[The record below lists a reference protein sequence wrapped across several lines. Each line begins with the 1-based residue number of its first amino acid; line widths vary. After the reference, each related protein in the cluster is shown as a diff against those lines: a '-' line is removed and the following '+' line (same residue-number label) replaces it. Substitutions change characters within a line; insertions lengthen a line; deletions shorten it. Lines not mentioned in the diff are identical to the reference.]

1 MAVENQFRDNDN
13 VKDKTRLLS
22 QNEELYTSDC
32 STESIDLSS
41 RIDEIVDSLDI
52 GLFHYIITLI
62 CGLGY
67 SGYSIFYQ
75 SIGFVIISACDL
87 DINRNNKGWLS
98 LAYMIGLAIGASI
111 FGRLADVYGRRK
123 ILVIALLINLIGML
137 ASAFAYNYLM
147 LVIMFG
153 LVGSTHAAVVAAI
166 HSYLLEFF
174 PRRYRGRAAAV
185 LSSFLI
191 FGNIYGS
198 VIALVILPHSFYSP
212 IGAIYFTNWRL
223 YLLVDSVPSLLSF
236 CALLFLPRS
245 LRFVIA
251 KNDKKGLRDVLN
263 KINQINS
270 CYKTEVDSYQQ
281 VIYCKVGHR
290 NLPIEEMSD
299 NIENDKGNTFLQ
311 DIRELLQPPWR
322 KRLLLM
328 SLVQLGYYVAEQGL
342 TIWLPTV
349 IAYYVNGQTCWHHHH
364 SGKNN
369 NLSWYTTHSSQN
381 VASDCQSGNN
391 IRTVI
396 LNIFLGHLISI
407 PIAILCV
414 LLINRIGRKALY
426 IILAS
431 MSGLCILL
439 LLIIDNLQG
448 VLILACIFTSIMTN
462 GWTPLKIWNTELFR
476 TEFRATAQGIIGVNG
491 HLGGALGMIIFAAL
505 FYTNCIATYTIF
517 SALGFLSAFLAL
529 FLPDTTNLDIG

>member
-1 MAVENQFRDNDN
+1 MAIEKQFQNNDN
-13 VKDKTRLLS
+13 NKDKRSSVS

-32 STESIDLSS
+32 STESIDLTS

-62 CGLGY
+62 CGLGF
-67 SGYSIFYQ
+67 SGFSFCYQ

-98 LAYMIGLAIGASI
+98 IAFMIGLATSASI
-111 FGRLADVYGRRK
+111 YGRFADVYGRQK
-123 ILVIALLINLIGML
+123 ILVILLLINLIGML

-153 LVGSTHAAVVAAI
+153 LIGSTYAGITTIV

-191 FGNIYGS
+191 FGNVYSSLIG
-198 VIALVILPHSFYSP
+198 LLILPYSFYSP

-223 YLLVDSVPSLLSF
+223 YLLVGSIPSLLSF
-236 CALLFLPRS
+236 CVLLFMPRS
-245 LRFVIA
+245 LRFVLA
-251 KNDKKGLRDVLN
+251 KNDKKGFRDVLN
-263 KINQINS
+263 KINQINN
-270 CYKTEVDSYQQ
+270 CCKTTDDSYQQ
-281 VIYCKVGHR
+281 VIYCKVGHHDLR
-290 NLPIEEMSD
+290 VEETSKD
-299 NIENDKGNTFLQ
+299 VKNDKGNTFLQ

-322 KRLLLM
+322 KRLLLI
-328 SLVQLGYYVAEQGL
+328 SLVWLGYCVADQGL

-349 IAYYVNGQTCWHHHH
+349 IAHYVNSKTCWHHHH
-364 SGKNN
+364 SGMY
-369 NLSWYTTHSSQN
+369 NLSWNTTHSSHN

-431 MSGLCILL
+431 MSGLSILL
-439 LLIIDNLQG
+439 LLIIDTMQSSM
-448 VLILACIFTSIMTN
+448 IIACIFTSISTN
-462 GWTPLKIWNTELFR
+462 GWTPCKIWSTELFR
-476 TEFRATAQGIIGVNG
+476 TEFRTTALGIASMMG
-491 HLGGALGMIIFAAL
+491 HLGSILGMIIFAAL
-505 FYTNCIATYTIF
+505 FYISCTATLIIL
-517 SALGFLSAFLAL
+517 SALGLLTAVAAI
-529 FLPDTTNLDIG
+529 FLPDTTNADIR